1 MSKQIL
7 VIGKTSQLGFSLNK
21 VLNQFPP
28 KDCVFNFV
36 LREQLDLSSIES
48 INDFFLNKSFDA
60 IINFAAY
67 TSVDDAEIKSEYAD
81 QINHLAVSELANL
94 AKNKDIPLIH
104 ISTDY
109 VFDGKSKRPYKEND
123 KTNPQ
128 GVYGKTK
135 YMGELAIK
143 SSGCMHIII
152 RTSWIFSE
160 YGNNFLKTMLSHG
173 KKLNELRVVS
183 DQIGC
188 PTYAQDIAIT
198 IVKIIPKLNFKTNIG
213 TYHYCGYKSCSWF
226 DFANEI
232 FLQAELKKFKIP
244 NKIDPIKTSIY
255 KTSAKRP
262 TYSALNCAKIC
273 TQFNVSASNWHSGI
287 IKVLDKLEI

>member
-1 MSKQIL
+1 MKIL
-7 VIGKTSQLGFSLNK
+7 VLGSSGQLGRCL
-21 VLNQFPP
+21 
-28 KDCVFNFV
+28 KD
-36 LREQLDLSSIES
+36 QLANTNYKLTYISRKKLDITNLEETKQKIVD
-48 INDFFLNKSFDA
+48 IYPNV
-60 IINFAAY
+60 IINTAAY
-67 TSVDDAEIKSEYAD
+67 TNVDKAEENQDVANE
-81 QINHLAVSELANL
+81 INHIAVANIANVCSL
-94 AKNKDIPLIH
+94 LGIWLIH

-109 VFDGKSKRPYKEND
+109 IFDGSSNKPYKEND

>member
-1 MSKQIL
+1 MKIL
-7 VIGKTSQLGFSLNK
+7 VLGSSGQLGRCL
-21 VLNQFPP
+21 
-28 KDCVFNFV
+28 KD
-36 LREQLDLSSIES
+36 QLANTNYKLTYISRKKLDITNLEETKQKIVD
-48 INDFFLNKSFDA
+48 IYPNV
-60 IINFAAY
+60 IINTAAY
-67 TSVDDAEIKSEYAD
+67 TNVDKAEENQDLANE
-81 QINHLAVSELANL
+81 INHIAVANIANVCSL
-94 AKNKDIPLIH
+94 LGIWLIH

-109 VFDGKSKRPYKEND
+109 IFDGSSNKPYKEND